1 MNIEKQ
7 FRSHLLFAIAA
18 MIIGVC
24 AMVAF
29 ILLALKGTVK
39 GNIFIFTG
47 TIAIGFL
54 LGGILLVIDYFRTSR
69 NPSRRKQIEKQKE
82 LYHEERSVF
91 LRTKSG
97 NEAFGFSLFLVLGL
111 WTLSMLVNM
120 SLAML
125 FPVVLGFMFLSYFV
139 SMLLIHK
146 NIKENLRI
154 FQRQFVHFEL
164 DGNRIFAGKTG
175 GAERIARQV
184 DRFQQP
190 FEADI
195 SQ

>member
-7 FRSHLLFAIAA
+7 FKSQLLFAIAA

-39 GNIFIFTG
+39 GNIFVFTG

-139 SMLLIHK
+139 SM
-146 NIKENLRI
+146 
-154 FQRQFVHFEL
+154 FV
-164 DGNRIFAGKTG
+164 NTQKY
-175 GAERIARQV
+175 
-184 DRFQQP
+184 
-190 FEADI
+190 
-195 SQ
+195 

>member
-7 FRSHLLFAIAA
+7 FKSQLLFAIAA

-69 NPSRRKQIEKQKE
+69 NPSRRKQIEKQK
-82 LYHEERSVF
+82 
-91 LRTKSG
+91 
-97 NEAFGFSLFLVLGL
+97 
-111 WTLSMLVNM
+111 
-120 SLAML
+120 
-125 FPVVLGFMFLSYFV
+125 
-139 SMLLIHK
+139 
-146 NIKENLRI
+146 
-154 FQRQFVHFEL
+154 
-164 DGNRIFAGKTG
+164 
-175 GAERIARQV
+175 
-184 DRFQQP
+184 
-190 FEADI
+190 
-195 SQ
+195 